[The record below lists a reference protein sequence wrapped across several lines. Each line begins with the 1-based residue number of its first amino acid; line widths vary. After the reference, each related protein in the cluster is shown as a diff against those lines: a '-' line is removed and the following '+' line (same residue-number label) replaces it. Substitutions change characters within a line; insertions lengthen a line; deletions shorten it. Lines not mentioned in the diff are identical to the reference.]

1 MASTKKPKPGPGR
14 PRSQRAH
21 RAILDAA
28 LELVAEQGYEGLTV
42 EGVAE
47 RAGVAKTTVY
57 RRWSNRDEILEA
69 ASEQFVTEIGVPD
82 TGTIRDDLLAL
93 LEGAVRVYS
102 GLPGRVMP
110 GLVSAMAQNPSL
122 ARRVREGFLAN
133 RRAALRAVVDRAI
146 ARGELRRDIDVE
158 LTLDMLG
165 GAPMYRL
172 LVTGGS
178 VTERTVMGVVDTL
191 LRGIAVDRE
200 RATTILNSTVEE
212 RQDD

>member
-1 MASTKKPKPGPGR
+1 MASTKRPKPGPGR

-28 LELVAEQGYEGLTV
+28 LELVAEHGYEGLTV

-69 ASEQFVTEIGVPD
+69 ASERFVTEIGVPD

-133 RRAALRAVVDRAI
+133 RRAALRAVVERAI
-146 ARGELRRDIDVE
+146 GRGEVRGDIDVE

-178 VTERTVMGVVDTL
+178 VTERTVIGVVDTL
-191 LRGIAVDRE
+191 LRGIAIDRE
-200 RATTILNSTVEE
+200 RTMTILNSTVEE
-212 RQDD
+212 RRDD